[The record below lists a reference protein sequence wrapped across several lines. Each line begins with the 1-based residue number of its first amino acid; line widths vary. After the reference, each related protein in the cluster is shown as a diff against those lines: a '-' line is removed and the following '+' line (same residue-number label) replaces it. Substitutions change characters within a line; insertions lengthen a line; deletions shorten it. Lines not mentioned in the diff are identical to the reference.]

1 MKFPEEE
8 INELIAIIPSVSYAN
23 EGGYDYLLL
32 EQLKLPD
39 GCQPAVL
46 DVLLCPNPREGYQS
60 RLFFASEVIGG
71 PQRNWNSNIRALGRN
86 WYAVSWATSP
96 GLKLIE
102 MLAVHLKALRHP

>member
-8 INELIAIIPSVSYAN
+8 IIELKTIIPSVSYAN

-32 EQLKLPD
+32 EQLTLPD

-46 DVLLCPNPREGYQS
+46 DVLLCPNQRDGYQS
-60 RLFFASEVIGG
+60 RLFFASQVTGG
-71 PQRNWNSNIRALGRN
+71 PTRNWNGNIRALGRN
-86 WYAVSWATSP
+86 WHAISWATSP
-96 GLKLIE
+96 GLKLVE